1 MLDLLNLIA
10 WLIMGVEQY
19 VLAKMSDFFRENKQ
33 HVWYQTG
40 HNGEKS
46 WELEITQSEF
56 LLKRYDDL
64 MLIRDALFLTFS
76 WYHLE
81 MSQGLTT
88 STPALPAPRRN

>member
-56 LLKRYDDL
+56 LLTLWRSNVNKG
-64 MLIRDALFLTFS
+64 MLSF
-76 WYHLE
+76 
-81 MSQGLTT
+81 
-88 STPALPAPRRN
+88 